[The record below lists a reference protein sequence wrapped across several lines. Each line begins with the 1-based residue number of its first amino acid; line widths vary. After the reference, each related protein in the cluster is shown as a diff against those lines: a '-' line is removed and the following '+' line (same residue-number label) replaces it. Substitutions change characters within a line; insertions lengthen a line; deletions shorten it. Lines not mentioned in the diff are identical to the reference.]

1 MDATRDDDP
10 DACAFYA
17 LALLGE
23 TRSKGGYLTPEQV
36 GKGREEFGAWRLH
49 ATVACLG
56 AGLKLNTHT
65 GVQVHG
71 DAQAKA

>member
-10 DACAFYA
+10 DACAFYG

-36 GKGREEFGAWRLH
+36 REGKGGGWGLE
-49 ATVACLG
+49 VACRSCIPWGRL
-56 AGLKLNTHT
+56 
-65 GVQVHG
+65 
-71 DAQAKA
+71 